1 MLSAALS
8 TSRVPSL
15 LTATTRSSGTV
26 TSRVVPADVTCVAA
40 PVLSVACPL
49 ASGHNLAELPGVSG
63 FCPSSPLW
71 HGCLFATSP
80 VDVSPGCPGRRLM
93 GSRHVDRR
101 LRLHEQYSIR
111 GIRRGGSPLKSPAIH
126 GNLKRRHSNGRPET
140 G

>member
-1 MLSAALS
+1 MYSVLSAALS

-63 FCPSSPLW
+63 FHPGAPLW

-80 VDVSPGCPGRRLM
+80 STSHPGARA
-93 GSRHVDRR
+93 VV
-101 LRLHEQYSIR
+101 
-111 GIRRGGSPLKSPAIH
+111 
-126 GNLKRRHSNGRPET
+126 
-140 G
+140 

>member
-49 ASGHNLAELPGVSG
+49 STCHNLAEFSGVSDLG
-63 FCPSSPLW
+63 PDTPLW
-71 HGCLFATSP
+71 HGGLFGAPS
-80 VDVSPGCPGRRLM
+80 
-93 GSRHVDRR
+93 
-101 LRLHEQYSIR
+101 
-111 GIRRGGSPLKSPAIH
+111 K
-126 GNLKRRHSNGRPET
+126 
-140 G
+140 

>member
-40 PVLSVACPL
+40 PVLSVACPP
-49 ASGHNLAELPGVSG
+49 ATGHNLAELPGVSG
-63 FCPSSPLW
+63 FEPGTPLW

-80 VDVSPGCPGRRLM
+80 VDVASGP
-93 GSRHVDRR
+93 
-101 LRLHEQYSIR
+101 
-111 GIRRGGSPLKSPAIH
+111 
-126 GNLKRRHSNGRPET
+126 
-140 G
+140 

>member
-49 ASGHNLAELPGVSG
+49 TTGHNLAELLGVSG
-63 FCPSSPLW
+63 FRPDAPLW

-80 VDVSPGCPGRRLM
+80 VDVAPGGPGRRPLD
-93 GSRHVDRR
+93 SRH
-101 LRLHEQYSIR
+101 
-111 GIRRGGSPLKSPAIH
+111 
-126 GNLKRRHSNGRPET
+126 
-140 G
+140 